1 MLRLFENGAF
11 DPVLLAER
19 LGAENNLSAVGGAEY
34 IAELAAIGGAP
45 VNAPAYAALVREMA
59 QLRRMIET
67 LNDSLNRSFNPGD
80 DNPMKILDEV
90 AAQLSDISTR
100 FEHER
105 RTVEEIKTFTRP
117 YFDKMTDVINSGD
130 FSRLLGATTGLV
142 GWTNKPPIT
151 RRRFSHSCRTAGVGQ
166 NGFCAQSGQTHFGQ
180 KRRYHL

>member
-1 MLRLFENGAF
+1 
-11 DPVLLAER
+11 
-19 LGAENNLSAVGGAEY
+19 
-34 IAELAAIGGAP
+34 
-45 VNAPAYAALVREMA
+45 MA

-130 FSRLLGATTGLV
+130 FSRLLGATTG
-142 GWTNKPPIT
+142 
-151 RRRFSHSCRTAGVGQ
+151 FSWLDKQTTDYTA
-166 NGFCAQSGQTHFGQ
+166 AI
-180 KRRYHL
+180 